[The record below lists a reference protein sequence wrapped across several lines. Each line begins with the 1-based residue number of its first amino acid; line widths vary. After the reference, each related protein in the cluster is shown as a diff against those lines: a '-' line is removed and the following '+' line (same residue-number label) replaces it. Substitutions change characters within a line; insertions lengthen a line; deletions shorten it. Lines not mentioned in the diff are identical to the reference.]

1 RELHFMSFA
10 FDGAHERWLTALGHG
25 GSLLLR
31 DDALWTPEQTYA
43 AMQRHGVTVA
53 AFPPVYLQQ
62 LAEHAERDGNPPP
75 VRIYCFGGDA
85 VPVAGFELAKRA
97 LKPRYII
104 NGYGPTETVVT
115 PLIWKA
121 AMDTE
126 CGAAYAPIGSFVGE
140 RCGYVLD
147 ADLNPLPAGVAGEL
161 YLGGVG
167 LARGYLQRPGLS
179 AERFVANPFSRTGER
194 LYRTGDLVRQRED
207 GTFDYLGRIDNQV
220 KVRGF
225 RIELGEIEARLQ
237 DAGEVREAV
246 VVARDAASGKQ
257 LLGYVVAEDGAD
269 ASGLLER
276 LRERLKRDLPEY
288 MVPAHLALLPAMPL
302 TPNGKIDRKALPDI
316 DVTASEAYVAP
327 RNELELAL
335 AGIWQEVL
343 GIARIGV
350 HDNFFELGGD
360 SILSMQ
366 VVAKARALK
375 KLGFSLKLRD
385 LIQKPSIAALSGYD
399 DSAAPPSPI
408 LALNAAVDGCP
419 PLFCV
424 HAGFGTV
431 FDYEP
436 LARRLNGRRSVLAIQ
451 ARSLLD
457 PNWRDVS
464 LQRMAE
470 DYVALIR
477 QRQAEGPYH
486 LLGWSLGGTLG
497 MLMAAEL
504 ERQGQQVAF
513 LGLLDSYVPGT
524 EAPAADDWR
533 EDLLDFLSVS
543 AGLETRP
550 PLAAGLEQR
559 DNVSAAIAE
568 CLGVGQTGKGGL
580 GCDELAQVFLVA
592 RQLKQLSGQLD
603 SCSPIQVR
611 PLCWWTRGRGE
622 EVRALSRQLG
632 GQPLAGRVAACGH
645 FQIPHAQEVL
655 DSLVEALEE
664 IHGSLVYS

>member
-1 RELHFMSFA
+1 MGMRTVLTGLAGMLLGSMMPVQADMPRPTGLAADIRWTAYGVPHIRAKDERGLGYGIGYAYARDNACLLAEEIVTARGERARYFGSEGKSSAELDNLPSDIFYAWLNQPEALQAFWQAQTPAVRQLLEGYAAGFNRFLREA
-10 FDGAHERWLTALGHG
+10 DGKTTSCLGQPWLRAIATDD
-25 GSLLLR
+25 LLR
-31 DDALWTPEQTYA
+31 LTRRLLVE
-43 AMQRHGVTVA
+43 
-53 AFPPVYLQQ
+53 
-62 LAEHAERDGNPPP
+62 
-75 VRIYCFGGDA
+75 GG
-85 VPVAGFELAKRA
+85 
-97 LKPRYII
+97 
-104 NGYGPTETVVT
+104 
-115 PLIWKA
+115 
-121 AMDTE
+121 
-126 CGAAYAPIGSFVGE
+126 
-140 RCGYVLD
+140 
-147 ADLNPLPAGVAGEL
+147 
-161 YLGGVG
+161 
-167 LARGYLQRPGLS
+167 
-179 AERFVANPFSRTGER
+179 
-194 LYRTGDLVRQRED
+194 
-207 GTFDYLGRIDNQV
+207 
-220 KVRGF
+220 
-225 RIELGEIEARLQ
+225 
-237 DAGEVREAV
+237 VREAV

-257 LLGYVVAEDGAD
+257 LLGYVVAEDGVD

>member
-1 RELHFMSFA
+1 M
-10 FDGAHERWLTALGHG
+10 
-25 GSLLLR
+25 
-31 DDALWTPEQTYA
+31 
-43 AMQRHGVTVA
+43 
-53 AFPPVYLQQ
+53 
-62 LAEHAERDGNPPP
+62 
-75 VRIYCFGGDA
+75 
-85 VPVAGFELAKRA
+85 
-97 LKPRYII
+97 
-104 NGYGPTETVVT
+104 
-115 PLIWKA
+115 
-121 AMDTE
+121 
-126 CGAAYAPIGSFVGE
+126 
-140 RCGYVLD
+140 
-147 ADLNPLPAGVAGEL
+147 
-161 YLGGVG
+161 
-167 LARGYLQRPGLS
+167 
-179 AERFVANPFSRTGER
+179 
-194 LYRTGDLVRQRED
+194 
-207 GTFDYLGRIDNQV
+207 
-220 KVRGF
+220 
-225 RIELGEIEARLQ
+225 
-237 DAGEVREAV
+237 
-246 VVARDAASGKQ
+246 
-257 LLGYVVAEDGAD
+257 
-269 ASGLLER
+269 
-276 LRERLKRDLPEY
+276 
-288 MVPAHLALLPAMPL
+288 
-302 TPNGKIDRKALPDI
+302 
-316 DVTASEAYVAP
+316 
-327 RNELELAL
+327 
-335 AGIWQEVL
+335 
-343 GIARIGV
+343 
-350 HDNFFELGGD
+350 
-360 SILSMQ
+360 
-366 VVAKARALK
+366 
-375 KLGFSLKLRD
+375 
-385 LIQKPSIAALSGYD
+385 
-399 DSAAPPSPI
+399 
-408 LALNAAVDGCP
+408 DGCP

-457 PNWRDVS
+457 PNWRDAS

-513 LGLLDSYVPGT
+513 LGLLDSYVPGA

>member
-1 RELHFMSFA
+1 MPRPTGLAADIRWTAYGVPHIRAKDERGLGYGIGYAYARDNACLLAEEIVTARGERARYFGSEGKSSAELDNLPSDIFYAWLNQPEALQAFWQAQTPAVRQLLEGYAAGFNRFLREA
-10 FDGAHERWLTALGHG
+10 DGKTTSCLGQPWLRAIATDD
-25 GSLLLR
+25 LLR
-31 DDALWTPEQTYA
+31 LTRRLLVE
-43 AMQRHGVTVA
+43 
-53 AFPPVYLQQ
+53 
-62 LAEHAERDGNPPP
+62 
-75 VRIYCFGGDA
+75 GG
-85 VPVAGFELAKRA
+85 
-97 LKPRYII
+97 
-104 NGYGPTETVVT
+104 
-115 PLIWKA
+115 
-121 AMDTE
+121 
-126 CGAAYAPIGSFVGE
+126 
-140 RCGYVLD
+140 
-147 ADLNPLPAGVAGEL
+147 
-161 YLGGVG
+161 
-167 LARGYLQRPGLS
+167 
-179 AERFVANPFSRTGER
+179 
-194 LYRTGDLVRQRED
+194 
-207 GTFDYLGRIDNQV
+207 
-220 KVRGF
+220 
-225 RIELGEIEARLQ
+225 
-237 DAGEVREAV
+237 VREAV

-257 LLGYVVAEDGAD
+257 LLGYVVAEDGVD

>member
-1 RELHFMSFA
+1 
-10 FDGAHERWLTALGHG
+10 
-25 GSLLLR
+25 
-31 DDALWTPEQTYA
+31 
-43 AMQRHGVTVA
+43 
-53 AFPPVYLQQ
+53 
-62 LAEHAERDGNPPP
+62 
-75 VRIYCFGGDA
+75 
-85 VPVAGFELAKRA
+85 
-97 LKPRYII
+97 
-104 NGYGPTETVVT
+104 
-115 PLIWKA
+115 
-121 AMDTE
+121 
-126 CGAAYAPIGSFVGE
+126 
-140 RCGYVLD
+140 
-147 ADLNPLPAGVAGEL
+147 
-161 YLGGVG
+161 
-167 LARGYLQRPGLS
+167 
-179 AERFVANPFSRTGER
+179 
-194 LYRTGDLVRQRED
+194 
-207 GTFDYLGRIDNQV
+207 
-220 KVRGF
+220 
-225 RIELGEIEARLQ
+225 EIEARLQ

>member
-1 RELHFMSFA
+1 
-10 FDGAHERWLTALGHG
+10 
-25 GSLLLR
+25 
-31 DDALWTPEQTYA
+31 
-43 AMQRHGVTVA
+43 
-53 AFPPVYLQQ
+53 
-62 LAEHAERDGNPPP
+62 
-75 VRIYCFGGDA
+75 
-85 VPVAGFELAKRA
+85 
-97 LKPRYII
+97 
-104 NGYGPTETVVT
+104 
-115 PLIWKA
+115 
-121 AMDTE
+121 
-126 CGAAYAPIGSFVGE
+126 
-140 RCGYVLD
+140 
-147 ADLNPLPAGVAGEL
+147 
-161 YLGGVG
+161 
-167 LARGYLQRPGLS
+167 
-179 AERFVANPFSRTGER
+179 
-194 LYRTGDLVRQRED
+194 
-207 GTFDYLGRIDNQV
+207 
-220 KVRGF
+220 
-225 RIELGEIEARLQ
+225 
-237 DAGEVREAV
+237 
-246 VVARDAASGKQ
+246 
-257 LLGYVVAEDGAD
+257 
-269 ASGLLER
+269 
-276 LRERLKRDLPEY
+276 
-288 MVPAHLALLPAMPL
+288 
-302 TPNGKIDRKALPDI
+302 
-316 DVTASEAYVAP
+316 
-327 RNELELAL
+327 
-335 AGIWQEVL
+335 
-343 GIARIGV
+343 
-350 HDNFFELGGD
+350 
-360 SILSMQ
+360 
-366 VVAKARALK
+366 
-375 KLGFSLKLRD
+375 
-385 LIQKPSIAALSGYD
+385 
-399 DSAAPPSPI
+399 
-408 LALNAAVDGCP
+408 
-419 PLFCV
+419 
-424 HAGFGTV
+424 
-431 FDYEP
+431 
-436 LARRLNGRRSVLAIQ
+436 
-451 ARSLLD
+451 
-457 PNWRDVS
+457 
-464 LQRMAE
+464 E

>member
-1 RELHFMSFA
+1 M
-10 FDGAHERWLTALGHG
+10 
-25 GSLLLR
+25 
-31 DDALWTPEQTYA
+31 
-43 AMQRHGVTVA
+43 
-53 AFPPVYLQQ
+53 
-62 LAEHAERDGNPPP
+62 
-75 VRIYCFGGDA
+75 
-85 VPVAGFELAKRA
+85 
-97 LKPRYII
+97 
-104 NGYGPTETVVT
+104 
-115 PLIWKA
+115 
-121 AMDTE
+121 
-126 CGAAYAPIGSFVGE
+126 
-140 RCGYVLD
+140 
-147 ADLNPLPAGVAGEL
+147 

-257 LLGYVVAEDGAD
+257 LLGYVVAEDGVD

-543 AGLETRP
+543 AGLKPVRHWPPGWSNATTSAPPSPSALASARP
-550 PLAAGLEQR
+550 GREGWAATNWPRYSWSPG
-559 DNVSAAIAE
+559 NSSNSPGNWI
-568 CLGVGQTGKGGL
+568 
-580 GCDELAQVFLVA
+580 VA
-592 RQLKQLSGQLD
+592 RRSRSGRCAGGRAGVVKRCGRCRGWVVSLWPVG
-603 SCSPIQVR
+603 SPRAGISRYPMRRRCSTP
-611 PLCWWTRGRGE
+611 
-622 EVRALSRQLG
+622 G
-632 GQPLAGRVAACGH
+632 GGA
-645 FQIPHAQEVL
+645 
-655 DSLVEALEE
+655 
-664 IHGSLVYS
+664 